1 MLDIFDQVFVEKTPE
16 LAAQQDEL
24 AAYLASFEGAH

>member
-1 MLDIFDQVFVEKTPE
+1 MDQFDYVFTEMTE
-16 LAAQQDEL
+16 EIAAQRDEF